1 MGAVYFIVNLPNIKI
16 WFNKY
21 ERWYNKQ
28 LFRSVFFLPY
38 LLFINI
44 LFELFRIMIL
54 RVSSLISHY
63 IPRHVFIFFFIWNCY
78 FNINCYTLSFDAI
91 VAHGQKDI
99 NSSRFSVTL
108 MLMNWLYLVWKS
120 NNHLLVYNSIDV
132 LLEHIVLILFMHFSC
147 ICLYSVIVLIKFL

>member
-1 MGAVYFIVNLPNIKI
+1 MKDGTTNNSLD
-16 WFNKY
+16 
-21 ERWYNKQ
+21 
-28 LFRSVFFLPY
+28 LVFFLSY

-99 NSSRFSVTL
+99 NSYMDADELIVFS
-108 MLMNWLYLVWKS
+108 
-120 NNHLLVYNSIDV
+120 
-132 LLEHIVLILFMHFSC
+132 LE
-147 ICLYSVIVLIKFL
+147 K